1 MKLAGHCILGIVNAF
16 LIVLRSEYEAS
27 TSEGGVPMEPQFLEA
42 A

>member
-1 MKLAGHCILGIVNAF
+1 MKLAGHCVLGIINAF

-27 TSEGGVPMEPQFLEA
+27 TSEGGAPLDPLFLEA